1 MKEVKV
7 VMEHLLE
14 YMDMVLTESNH
25 PMCKEQKQLIKMIQR
40 ILESESD
47 NLYIDEDKVAKYL
60 SYQKYFPFELLPW
73 EKFILVLML
82 GLYKKDTDSPR
93 FNTLFCMI
101 GRGSGKNAFIS
112 YLVFCLTTETNGV
125 PNYNIDI
132 IANSELQAKTSFN
145 DLYNVLNN
153 PKFID
158 KFKKNFHWNREVITN
173 KKTNSQLRFKTSNAK
188 SADGLRPGAIIFD
201 EVHQYQNWDNINVH
215 KTGLGK
221 VKDGREFYIT
231 TNGEVRDSVLDELL
245 NKSLEILNGTMEDF
259 GHLPFICRLDDKEEV
274 HNECNWYK
282 ANPSLYKMPN
292 LLTQMKKEY
301 QDYKLNPV
309 INKSFIDKRM
319 NLPQMFS
326 VASITDYENI
336 KATNQEIPYE
346 DIKGLYCT
354 VGIDF
359 ATISDMVGVAIC
371 VKKNTKT
378 YIISNAWMNKNSKDL
393 PKIKAP
399 LKEWAEMG
407 LLTFTS
413 GVENDIGEIFKWIQ
427 DTTEKYEL
435 IIDGIA
441 LDFYRLSVMKRA
453 MEAFNFDYDDKEF
466 TKLIRP
472 SDIMLTVPII
482 DSLFNNQKL
491 IVGDNPLWRW
501 SANNT
506 QLVPAKHGNFVYDK
520 IDAFRRKNDL
530 FMATVHAIAI
540 SDRLTDWDEVDNFL
554 PFL

>member
-1 MKEVKV
+1 
-7 VMEHLLE
+7 MEHLLE

-47 NLYIDEDKVAKYL
+47 NLYVDEDKVAKYL

-112 YLVFCLTTETNGV
+112 YLVFCLTTETNGI

-274 HNECNWYK
+274 HNECNWFK
-282 ANPSLYKMPN
+282 ANPSLYQMPN
-292 LLTQMKKEY
+292 LLAQMKKEY

-309 INKSFIDKRM
+309 VNKSFIDKRM
-319 NLPQMFS
+319 NLPQMYSFS
-326 VASITDYENI
+326 AITDYENI
-336 KATNQEIPYE
+336 KNTNQTIPFE
-346 DIKGLYCT
+346 ELNGLYCT

-359 ATISDMVGVAIC
+359 ATISDMVAVAIC
-371 VKKNTKT
+371 VKKNKKYYLITH
-378 YIISNAWMNKNSKDL
+378 AW
-393 PKIKAP
+393 
-399 LKEWAEMG
+399 MG
-407 LLTFTS
+407 LLTFTD
-413 GVENDIGEIFKWIQ
+413 GVENDPREIFQWIK
-427 DTTEKYEL
+427 DTTEKYGL

-441 LDFYRLSVMKRA
+441 IDLYRLSVMKKA
-453 MEAFNFDYDDKEF
+453 MEDFGFDYDDKDE
-466 TKLIRP
+466 TKLVRP

-482 DSLFNNQKL
+482 DSLFNRNA
-491 IVGDNPLWRW
+491 IVVGDSPLWRW

-506 QLVPAKHGNFVYDK
+506 QLVPKQNGNFVYDK